1 MPSVP
6 PLWEGY
12 DDKSED
18 DLLSLLEAKVDATL
32 DPDDPTDERATRDFA
47 QAVASHEWL
56 KRRGRRRL
64 PPRRRLRLRAAHR
77 HDAGSRFLAAAL
89 SGA

>member
-18 DLLSLLEAKVDATL
+18 DLLAQLEAKVDAAR
-32 DPDDPTDERATRDFA
+32 DPETPGVDEKVARDFA
-47 QAVASHEWL
+47 QAIASHEWV
-56 KRRGRRRL
+56 KRREGADDHHPTLYARAKEVSTKDVGSWR
-64 PPRRRLRLRAAHR
+64 PR
-77 HDAGSRFLAAAL
+77 
-89 SGA
+89 

>member
-18 DLLSLLEAKVDATL
+18 DLLSMLEAKVDATL
-32 DPDDPTDERATRDFA
+32 DPADPTDERATRDFA
-47 QAVASHEWL
+47 QALASHEWL
-56 KRRGRRRL
+56 KREAGDDSHHAEVFAYARRIVTTEE
-64 PPRRRLRLRAAHR
+64 
-77 HDAGSRFLAAAL
+77 AGSWRPR
-89 SGA
+89 